1 MRPAGSATPRS
12 DITMESSH
20 DLSMSMEGEGDE
32 GEEEEDD
39 TSDTN
44 TSVSAVSDAGNYE
57 ATPPLLS
64 IITSLDQ
71 VTFSF
76 LFSF

>member
-1 MRPAGSATPRS
+1 
-12 DITMESSH
+12 MESSH
-20 DLSMSMEGEGDE
+20 ELSNNISMEGEGEEED
-32 GEEEEDD
+32 EEEED

-44 TSVSAVSDAGNYE
+44 TSVSAISDAGNYE

-71 VTFSF
+71 VRLNKTTSNVHT
-76 LFSF
+76 SMY